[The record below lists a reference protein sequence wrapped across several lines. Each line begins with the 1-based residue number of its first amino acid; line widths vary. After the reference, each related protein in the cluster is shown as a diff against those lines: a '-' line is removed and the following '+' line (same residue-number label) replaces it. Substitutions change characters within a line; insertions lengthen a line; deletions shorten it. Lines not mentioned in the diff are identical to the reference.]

1 MIDYTSQP
9 KDNNF
14 SINKHSLQAIFGIPG
29 VVFYDS
35 VISDNLILLSARLKG
50 KTAKC
55 TCCGK
60 RSKSVHSSYTRKLTD
75 LSAVGRAVKI
85 LLKVRKFRC
94 RYSNCTQ
101 TVFSEQHLPLTR
113 KYSRLTDRT
122 NRYLQKLLIEVSSR
136 KGEYISD
143 LFSIKQ
149 SSSTCLRIVKSIE
162 MPEYQELT
170 TIGID
175 DWAYRKGKSYGT
187 IIVNALNHRPVEL
200 LKSRDKEEVADWLKE
215 HNSILYVTRDRSSSY
230 SNAIK
235 SGASKASQIADRFHL
250 VKNLGDHIA
259 HEIRMEYKTI
269 KSSWLAHRK
278 SLYKSKEDNSSLS
291 SGDSENTSDSQY
303 NKHTNSVSHRKQEL
317 FNRIHE
323 LKNNNYSQRAIAKA
337 LNINRNTVRYYFE
350 MKELLPRA
358 TIYYNNYGDFMDLI
372 KECCNQGLNVRT
384 IFVSIKKQGFK
395 GNQTSFY
402 QWFNRHFPEYQ
413 SKKRL
418 PVPLGSFPIV
428 YEATRFSGMSPNRLA
443 IHVTNSEWGVS
454 KETGECSKS
463 HILAEEIINSSILLK
478 NMREAYNTFREI
490 LNSKDELRLDQW
502 LEKYKST
509 KIMRIKSFING
520 INHDLEAVKN
530 AIKYP
535 WSNGVV
541 EGHVNRL
548 KNKKREM
555 YGRAGFELLRRKVV
569 LSNSG

>member
-1 MIDYTSQP
+1 
-9 KDNNF
+9 
-14 SINKHSLQAIFGIPG
+14 
-29 VVFYDS
+29 
-35 VISDNLILLSARLKG
+35 
-50 KTAKC
+50 
-55 TCCGK
+55 
-60 RSKSVHSSYTRKLTD
+60 
-75 LSAVGRAVKI
+75 
-85 LLKVRKFRC
+85 
-94 RYSNCTQ
+94 
-101 TVFSEQHLPLTR
+101 
-113 KYSRLTDRT
+113 
-122 NRYLQKLLIEVSSR
+122 
-136 KGEYISD
+136 
-143 LFSIKQ
+143 
-149 SSSTCLRIVKSIE
+149 
-162 MPEYQELT
+162 
-170 TIGID
+170 
-175 DWAYRKGKSYGT
+175 
-187 IIVNALNHRPVEL
+187 
-200 LKSRDKEEVADWLKE
+200 
-215 HNSILYVTRDRSSSY
+215 
-230 SNAIK
+230 
-235 SGASKASQIADRFHL
+235 
-250 VKNLGDHIA
+250 
-259 HEIRMEYKTI
+259 
-269 KSSWLAHRK
+269 
-278 SLYKSKEDNSSLS
+278 
-291 SGDSENTSDSQY
+291 
-303 NKHTNSVSHRKQEL
+303 L

-323 LKNNNYSQRAIAKA
+323 LKKSNYSQRAIAKA

-350 MKELLPRA
+350 MEELLPRTA
-358 TIYYNNYGDFMDLI
+358 IYYNNYGDFMDLI

-384 IFVSIKKQGFK
+384 IFVSIKERGFK

-418 PVPLGSFPIV
+418 PSSSPIV
-428 YEATRFSGMSPNRLA
+428 YEVTRFSGMSPNRLA
-443 IHVTNSEWGVS
+443 IHLTNSEWGVS

-509 KIMRIKSFING
+509 KIMRIRSFING